1 MFFLYQDIHR
11 NCIGRKVKS
20 KDLNSINTFIS
31 RMQDDQLTK
40 GHYCLS
46 MKKIVVIYIRTIEE
60 CLSCNLL
67 IVKTDGLEFLTLKEM
82 LPR

>member
-1 MFFLYQDIHR
+1 MLDLNFIRICNYVSIIKNIFLYQDIQR

-46 MKKIVVIYIRTIEE
+46 MKKIVVI
-60 CLSCNLL
+60 
-67 IVKTDGLEFLTLKEM
+67 
-82 LPR
+82 